1 MLAQIAVTPEVACR
15 LGVCRMLAAVQFDHE
30 PVRVAAEV
38 GDVRSNRNLSAE
50 VRPVQNELAPKMRP

>member
-1 MLAQIAVTPEVACR
+1 MLAEIAVTPEVACR
-15 LGVCRMLAAVQFDHE
+15 VGVFRMLPAVQFDHE

-50 VRPVQNELAPKMRP
+50 VRPVQNELPPQMPP